1 MISSGIDTDGDHA
14 LEVLD
19 AATGNHIAT
28 LTLGRE
34 PGTNTVSARVA
45 ELYRVSFTAIGV
57 AVPRSLTRIS
67 GDGEQAGSGASLSE
81 PFAFAGATV
90 TFAVTAGAGTLS
102 TTTAATDANGRAPH
116 HPDFGEQTG
125 NDYRRGYRG
134 RHRPS
139 HLHRHR
145 GGHPRLRRRRRD
157 RLLRLLPLRRRLRRQ
172 QPPLR
177 PRRAAAASTSATS
190 SSSPTTS
197 GIRPAASSF
206 AGQMQAPGLGEKTF
220 RFETDDQGEPL
231 VHRQDGQHPDSH
243 PLGDTLSRPHG
254 HPLPAAT
261 IKHAAILI

>member
-57 AVPRSLTRIS
+57 AVPRSLTKIS

-102 TTTAATDANGRAPH
+102 TTTAATDANGRAPTTLTLGSKPGTITVVATVAGIDLVTFTATAEAT
-116 HPDFGEQTG
+116 PDFDGDGETG
-125 NDYRRGYRG
+125 FSDFF
-134 RHRPS
+134 
-139 HLHRHR
+139 LFADAF
-145 GGHPRLRRRRRD
+145 GGSNPRFDLDGQRQRRLR
-157 RLLRLLPLRRRLRRQ
+157 RLLPLRR
-172 QPPLR
+172 PLR
-177 PRRAAAASTSATS
+177 GSGPRQAPLPGRCRRPASARKPSASRRTIRVNRWFTARMASTPTATLSAT
-190 SSSPTTS
+190 PLAALTA
-197 GIRPAASSF
+197 IRCP
-206 AGQMQAPGLGEKTF
+206 
-220 RFETDDQGEPL
+220 
-231 VHRQDGQHPDSH
+231 RQP
-243 PLGDTLSRPHG
+243 
-254 HPLPAAT
+254 
-261 IKHAAILI
+261 